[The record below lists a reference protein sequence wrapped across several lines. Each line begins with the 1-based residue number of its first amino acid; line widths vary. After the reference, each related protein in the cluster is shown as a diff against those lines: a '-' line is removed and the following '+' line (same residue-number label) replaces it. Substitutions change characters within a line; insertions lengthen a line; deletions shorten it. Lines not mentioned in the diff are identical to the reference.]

1 MILIGNLII
10 QDGRVVANGVVQD
23 VQIPR
28 GVHGREGDVLA
39 GLLLLGNLVGNRNLT
54 IGTHQQVMDLVPVVP
69 MGIEQ
74 CKWCYTS

>member
-10 QDGRVVANGVVQD
+10 QDGRVVANGVIQD

-28 GVHGREGDVLA
+28 GVHGREGGVLA
-39 GLLLLGNLVGNRNLT
+39 GLLLLGNLVGNRNMT

-69 MGIEQ
+69 MGI
-74 CKWCYTS
+74 K

>member
-28 GVHGREGDVLA
+28 GVHGREGDVLD